1 MDARTPPAIPN
12 HIIRPVSKRAYKK
25 EKLQSSYLIFMLM
38 LLIEFIQGAVM
49 VIWELDLSLP
59 VQSLHINIKVVSSN
73 PAHGELYSIQ
83 HYVIKF
89 VSDLQQVGD
98 FFLVLRFPPSI
109 KLEVVLNPIRIHTY
123 ELFLLA

>member
-12 HIIRPVSKRAYKK
+12 HIIRPVSKQAYKK

-49 VIWELDLSLP
+49 VVWELDLSLP
-59 VQSLHINIKVVSSN
+59 VQSLRINIKVVSSN

-89 VSDLQQVGD
+89 VSDLQQVCD
-98 FFLVLRFPPSI
+98 FLLVLRFPPSI
-109 KLEVVLNPIRIHTY
+109 KLEVVLNPFRIHTY